1 MFYNPI
7 MLNKILNTPTLSLIR
22 RNHGLEHA
30 TLQVLARRH
39 PGLPMAGHSTA
50 SGFRLIGNLQTSE
63 VEEAVLEALS
73 RLRAGEHRLAI
84 HPNCGTNFVTAGTL
98 AGVAAGLSML
108 NTGPRRRDVVER
120 LALAASLATVA
131 MMVGLPLGLRLQE
144 GVTVSGDPGN
154 LEVVQITRQKLRMAW
169 GSAGS
174 EAIVHFV
181 RTRG

>member
-1 MFYNPI
+1 MFE
-7 MLNKILNTPTLSLIR
+7 KFLNTPTISLIR

-50 SGFRLIGNLQTSE
+50 SGFRLIGNLPTSE

-108 NTGPRRRDVVER
+108 NMGPRRRDVLER
-120 LALAASLATVA
+120 LALAASLGTLA
-131 MMVGLPLGLRLQE
+131 MMIGLPLGLRLQE
-144 GVTVSGDPGN
+144 GVTVSGEPGN
-154 LEVVQITRQKLRMAW
+154 LEVVQITRQKLRLAW

-174 EAIVHFV
+174 AAIVHFI